1 MPVALVFPLLLY
13 AYDVKDKDDLQP
25 TDSLLHDTGASQLSV
40 KQLIV
45 PASLVAYGIFEA
57 AMMHGNRMLNY
68 SIGHEVITHKP
79 AKFRIDDYTQYV
91 PAASVYV
98 LNLAGGKGRH
108 GFKDRTVI
116 LVMASLFTAV
126 TVNELKYTVREQ
138 RPDKSGRNSFPSGHT
153 AASFV
158 MVYIFFRHIKKF
170 FIPVFITGI
179 LIAFSRMYLS
189 VHFPS
194 DIIAGI
200 IIGIFSGYAGE
211 KLTDGFYRKRL
222 TDEKISI

>member
-153 AASFV
+153 AA
-158 MVYIFFRHIKKF
+158 
-170 FIPVFITGI
+170 
-179 LIAFSRMYLS
+179 AFMGAEFLCRNT
-189 VHFPS
+189 
-194 DIIAGI
+194 
-200 IIGIFSGYAGE
+200 
-211 KLTDGFYRKRL
+211 KTCRL
-222 TDEKISI
+222 GMASADM

>member
-126 TVNELKYTVREQ
+126 TVNELKYNTRCASNALTNPGEIHSRRDIQ
-138 RPDKSGRNSFPSGHT
+138 PQPLWERSSCGRNTKTCRLGM
-153 AASFV
+153 ASAD
-158 MVYIFFRHIKKF
+158 M
-170 FIPVFITGI
+170 
-179 LIAFSRMYLS
+179 
-189 VHFPS
+189 
-194 DIIAGI
+194 
-200 IIGIFSGYAGE
+200 
-211 KLTDGFYRKRL
+211 
-222 TDEKISI
+222 

>member
-98 LNLAGGKGRH
+98 LNLAGGKRTARLQGQDCHIGYGEPVYRSDSQRAEIH
-108 GFKDRTVI
+108 GARAT
-116 LVMASLFTAV
+116 
-126 TVNELKYTVREQ
+126 
-138 RPDKSGRNSFPSGHT
+138 P
-153 AASFV
+153 
-158 MVYIFFRHIKKF
+158 
-170 FIPVFITGI
+170 
-179 LIAFSRMYLS
+179 
-189 VHFPS
+189 
-194 DIIAGI
+194 
-200 IIGIFSGYAGE
+200 
-211 KLTDGFYRKRL
+211 
-222 TDEKISI
+222 